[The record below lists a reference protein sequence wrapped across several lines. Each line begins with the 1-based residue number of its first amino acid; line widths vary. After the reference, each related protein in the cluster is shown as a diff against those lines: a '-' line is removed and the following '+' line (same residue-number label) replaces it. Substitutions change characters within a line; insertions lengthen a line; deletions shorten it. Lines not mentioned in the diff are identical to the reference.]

1 MAVALKGGG
10 KHPRELVGTG
20 RSTTGAVD
28 APKTLKGKLHRSA
41 LQKRTERLKVAVAA
55 SQIFKIMNLAVDQVE
70 VYQLGTDQ
78 PARCG
83 SDMPDA
89 VLFSIDNYSE
99 IVTFHC
105 TLRLLQR

>member
-1 MAVALKGGG
+1 MALQGGS

-20 RSTTGAVD
+20 RTPAGAVD
-28 APKTLKGKLHRSA
+28 APQTLKGKLHRSA

-55 SQIFKIMNLAVDQVE
+55 SQIFKIVDLAVDQVE

-83 SDMPDA
+83 GDMPDA
-89 VLFSIDNYSE
+89 VLFGIDNYSE
-99 IVTFHC
+99 IVTFH
-105 TLRLLQR
+105 